1 MGVMV
6 VVGGDVHERLGRIY
20 VLPEAMQNTVYFVR
34 GPPKEYRL
42 LWMCLGGGRRA
53 RPRLSTNVKVM
64 YDPIMA

>member
-42 LWMCLGGGRRA
+42 LCGCVSGKEGQ
-53 RPRLSTNVKVM
+53 
-64 YDPIMA
+64 DPDFQQMSKRCMTP